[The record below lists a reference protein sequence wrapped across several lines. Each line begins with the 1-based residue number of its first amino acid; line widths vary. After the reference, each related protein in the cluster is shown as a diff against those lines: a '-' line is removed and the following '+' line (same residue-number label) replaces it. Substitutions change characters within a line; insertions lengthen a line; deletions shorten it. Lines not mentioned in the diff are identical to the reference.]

1 MHRYE
6 THRVIRHSADEM
18 FALVA
23 DIEDYP
29 EFVPLCERLKIRER
43 KMEGDREVLIADMG
57 VAYKFIRESFTSR
70 VTLDPKASEI
80 LVEYL
85 DGPFS
90 HLENRWTFTPLGR
103 TESKVDFFIAYS
115 FRSRMF
121 EMLVGVLFDKAV
133 RKFATAFEQRADN
146 IYGRNGEI
154 AAAVSRA

>member
-6 THRVIRHSADEM
+6 THRMVQHSADEM

-43 KMEGDREVLIADMG
+43 TTEGDREVLIADMS
-57 VAYKFIRESFTSR
+57 VAYKLIRESFTSR
-70 VTLDPKASEI
+70 VTLAPKANEI

-90 HLENRWTFTPLGR
+90 HLENRWTFTPLER
-103 TESKVDFFIAYS
+103 RECKVDFFIAYS

-121 EMLVGVLFDKAV
+121 EILVGVLFDKAV
-133 RKFATAFEQRADN
+133 RKFATAFEQRADEV
-146 IYGRNGEI
+146 YGRDGPL
-154 AAAVSRA
+154 AAASQA